1 MYDLI
6 HYFLPAARALLAG
19 QSPYDV
25 AGFYN
30 PPWALAPVLAA
41 LLPGGIG
48 IYFGLSLVVLA
59 YVAYRRGASPL
70 NMALVVTAPPVL
82 QSYYQGNLEW
92 LALAGLLLP
101 PRWGLLLLAIKPQVG
116 AGAAA
121 WWVWDAWRRGGWRL
135 ALATVWPLAAALAA
149 SFVVFGWWPAAANEA
164 PALAWNVSYWPLG
177 LVGGLVMLSL
187 AARRE
192 DGLDLALAAGPLLSP
207 YVAFSSY
214 AGCVLALA
222 SRRRELVIAW
232 LALWGVALARLP

>member
-6 HYFLPAARALLAG
+6 HFFLPAARALLAG

-30 PPWALAPVLAA
+30 PPWALVPVVPA
-41 LLPGGIG
+41 LLPGGLG

-59 YVAYRRGASPL
+59 YVAYKRGASPL
-70 NMALVVTAPPVL
+70 NMALFLTAPPVV

-92 LALAGLLLP
+92 VALAGLLLP
-101 PRWGLLLLAIKPQVG
+101 PRWGLLLLAVKPQVG

-121 WWVWDAWRRGGWRL
+121 WWVYDAWRRGGWRL
-135 ALATVWPLAAALAA
+135 VGATVLPLAAALAG
-149 SFVVFGWWPAAANEA
+149 SFVVFGAWPLAAREA
-164 PALAWNVSYWPLG
+164 PTLAWNASLWPLG

-192 DGLDLALAAGPLLSP
+192 DGLDLALAASPLLSP

-222 SRRRELVIAW
+222 ARRRELVITW
-232 LALWGVALARLP
+232 LALWGVTLVRLL